1 MLYTILKD
9 LVFYQV
15 LSFIRK
21 YSNFELKLYD
31 FFFKKTNIHPKCVI
45 VINQFA
51 FFIVNK
57 DLITY
62 NEVKK
67 HLYYLRRHLCK
78 KVAII
83 KEQSTLIL
91 LLYSLFPDLFIY
103 NIKIE
108 ATNFSNERLIS
119 IKFLSYQDRAIA
131 VGRNGEYIKAVN
143 HLLEKHIIFQN
154 NKAQIKIICKVADQ
168 NEIYQNLKINYPL
181 KQKFTHSINF
191 I

>member
-1 MLYTILKD
+1 MLYTILED

-67 HLYYLRRHLCK
+67 HLYYLRRNLCK

-154 NKAQIKIICKVADQ
+154 NKA
-168 NEIYQNLKINYPL
+168 
-181 KQKFTHSINF
+181 
-191 I
+191 

>member
-1 MLYTILKD
+1 MLYTILED

-31 FFFKKTNIHPKCVI
+31 FFFKKTGIYPKCII

-67 HLYYLRRHLCK
+67 HLYNLRRCLCK

-83 KEQSTLIL
+83 KEQSTLIH
-91 LLYSLFPDLFIY
+91 LLYSLFPDIFIY

-143 HLLEKHIIFQN
+143 QLLEKHIIFHN

-168 NEIYQNLKINYPL
+168 NEIYQNLKINM
-181 KQKFTHSINF
+181 SS
-191 I
+191 

>member
-1 MLYTILKD
+1 MLYTILED

-15 LSFIRK
+15 LSFVRK

-31 FFFKKTNIHPKCVI
+31 FFFKKTHIYPKCVM
-45 VINQFA
+45 VINQFV

-57 DLITY
+57 DLNTF

-67 HLYYLRRHLCK
+67 HLYNLRRYLCK

-83 KEQSTLIL
+83 KEQSTLIH
-91 LLYSLFPDLFIY
+91 LLYSLFPDIFIY
-103 NIKIE
+103 DINIE
-108 ATNFSNERLIS
+108 ATNFSNKRIIS

-143 HLLEKHIIFQN
+143 QLLEKHIIFQN
-154 NKAQIKIICKVADQ
+154 KEAQIKILCKVANQ
-168 NEIYQNLKINYPL
+168 NEIYQNLKMNL
-181 KQKFTHSINF
+181 SS
-191 I
+191 

>member
-1 MLYTILKD
+1 MLYTILED
-9 LVFYQV
+9 LVFYQA

-67 HLYYLRRHLCK
+67 HLYYLRRNLCK

-143 HLLEKHIIFQN
+143 QLLKKHIIFQT

-168 NEIYQNLKINYPL
+168 NEIYQNLKINI
-181 KQKFTHSINF
+181 SS
-191 I
+191 